1 MYAFVLMAAT
11 FMGTSS
17 AIGSDQYLYEKM
29 TPEQLKQAVARCP
42 VAYLPMGIPE
52 WHGEQNAC
60 GLDALKAETLGEMAA
75 SMLGGVC
82 FPTVWTGPGG
92 STPFD
97 PRIYPRGT
105 VTIDEKLYQTQM
117 EELLTRIEA
126 MGFKVAVHLSGHY
139 PGVVPKLAEQF
150 NQRGGMKVI
159 SVSENQV
166 VKGMP
171 AGDHAAAWETS
182 LFMVLRPGLT
192 DLTRLPPLPE
202 GVKPA
207 GERVAEPYQFIPTK
221 EYYGVYG
228 ADPRI
233 WANKTYGREGT
244 EAILDGLAREVG
256 KALGDASYGQKRAE
270 LEWPGD
276 ARVEGEARYAHLLPH
291 QWRERFEQAPIVY
304 WPLVAATE
312 LAQSSES
319 VIRRAERLARDRG
332 GMVFPAFAYAPSKT
346 KGSPA
351 VSAEPFQQIVAEV
364 VDTLAGMG
372 FRVIVLMPSAG
383 VEPSAQAALK
393 GVKAPDGQARV
404 IVADPGSA
412 DSEPEAIADAIRK
425 MIPRHPSSLKFDG
438 PWTLNGSRQIQSL
451 AGQGDGASG
460 GETATYEHTFNLS
473 SEQSAPSALL
483 DLGTVENGC
492 EVTINDSPPLSD
504 HWPPYRLIVTGRLK
518 QGENKLKIV
527 VRNSPQPTLDK
538 FFHKPGAPVLRGPVT
553 LQLWK

>member
-1 MYAFVLMAAT
+1 MHQLLLITMAALGAGSA
-11 FMGTSS
+11 MG
-17 AIGSDQYLYEKM
+17 GKQCLYEKM
-29 TPEQLKQAVARCP
+29 TSEQLRQAVAKCP

-97 PRIYPRGT
+97 PRVYPRGT
-105 VTIDEKLYQTQM
+105 MTIDEKLYQTQM

-139 PGVVPKLAEQF
+139 PGVIPKLAEKF

-182 LFMVLRPGLT
+182 LLMVLRPGLV

-207 GERVAEPYQFIPTK
+207 GERVAEPYEFTPRK
-221 EYYGVYG
+221 EYYGIYG

-233 WANKTYGREGT
+233 WANKTYGRKGT

-256 KALGDASYGQKRAE
+256 EALGDASYGQKRAE
-270 LEWPGD
+270 IEWPGD

-312 LAQSSES
+312 LAQSRQS
-319 VIRRAERLARDRG
+319 VIRRAERLAQDRG

-346 KGSPA
+346 KGSLA

-364 VDTLAGMG
+364 VDTLTGMG
-372 FRVIVLMPSAG
+372 FRVIVLMPGAG
-383 VEPSAQAALK
+383 LDPTSRAALK
-393 GVKAPDGQARV
+393 GVKAPQGQAQV
-404 IVADPGSA
+404 IVADPGSP
-412 DSEPEAIADAIRK
+412 SPEPEALAETIRK
-425 MIPRHPSSLKFDG
+425 MVPHQPSSLRLDEIS
-438 PWTLNGSRQIQSL
+438 GSREGQPPTR
-451 AGQGDGASG
+451 QGDISAG
-460 GETATYEHTFNLS
+460 GGTATHEYAFNLS
-473 SEQSAPSALL
+473 AEQSGLSALL
-483 DLGTVENGC
+483 DLGAVENGC
-492 EVTINDSPPLSD
+492 EVTINGSPPLSD
-504 HWPPYRLIVTGRLK
+504 HWPPYRLIVTGWLK

-527 VRNSPQPTLDK
+527 VRNSPQPTLDE
-538 FFHKPGAPVLRGPVT
+538 FVHTRSSPVLAGPVV
-553 LQLWK
+553 LRLWR